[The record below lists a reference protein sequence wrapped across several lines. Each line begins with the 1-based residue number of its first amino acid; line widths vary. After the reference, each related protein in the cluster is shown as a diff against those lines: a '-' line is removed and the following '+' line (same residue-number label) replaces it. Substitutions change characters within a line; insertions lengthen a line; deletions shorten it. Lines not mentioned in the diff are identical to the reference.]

1 MVAVDYRQ
9 LMQPALDRLERAGGE
24 LSFEDLLQEVA
35 RAPNLDEEAAR
46 SPLASGRETHLANN
60 LRWAL
65 SYLAA
70 DGKLQVAGNGT
81 VVRSA
86 AGSGFGQTQAGFQE
100 APSPVSLNG
109 NPAELAACTQPEGDA
124 DESCDELGKLVGKAH
139 RQLKWGLLG
148 HIHARE
154 PAFFEDLIIDLL
166 LAMGYGANRSRLSRR
181 LGGRGDGGVD
191 GVIYQDELGLDFF
204 YVQAK
209 RYKPSSTVPLSQV
222 RDFAGSLEAHKA
234 PKGVFVTTAFLPASA
249 HKFVGAIPWRI
260 TLIDGNGLAELMIR
274 HNVGVKAEPVH
285 VLKEIDPLFFA
296 VPAVG

>member
-24 LSFEDLLQEVA
+24 LGFDELLQEVA
-35 RAPNLDEEAAR
+35 SALNLDEDAAR

-70 DGKLQVAGNGT
+70 DGKLQVAGNGSL
-81 VVRSA
+81 VRSA
-86 AGSGFGQTQAGFQE
+86 GSSGFRETPAAFGEPLHPT
-100 APSPVSLNG
+100 SLNG
-109 NPAELAACTQPEGDA
+109 KPAEFAVCAHPVDDGGD
-124 DESCDELGKLVGKAH
+124 ECDELGQLVGKAH
-139 RQLKWGLLG
+139 RQLKWSLLG

-154 PAFFEDLIIDLL
+154 PAFFEELIIDLL
-166 LAMGYGANRSRLSRR
+166 LAMGYGTNRSGLSRR

-209 RYKPSSTVPLSQV
+209 RYKPSSTVPLAEV

-249 HKFVGAIPWRI
+249 HKFVEAIPRRI

-285 VLKEIDPLFFA
+285 VLKEIDPVFFA
-296 VPAVG
+296 ATANG

>member
-35 RAPNLDEEAAR
+35 RALNLDEEAAR

-124 DESCDELGKLVGKAH
+124 DEGCDELGKAH

-166 LAMGYGANRSRLSRR
+166 LAMGYGANRSGLSRR

-249 HKFVGAIPWRI
+249 HKFVGAIPRRI